1 MRAAATLDAKD
12 KIRRWSSETDAWAFT
27 TCSPSRAAR
36 SRAVSTGVRATAAV
50 AAVAAP
56 TNAANANKATAMRR
70 REAFGV
76 AAVAPPTFLHRSFRR
91 DA

>member
-36 SRAVSTGVRATAAV
+36 SRAVSTGVRATAAD
-50 AAVAAP
+50 AAP
-56 TNAANANKATAMRR
+56 TSVDNANNATAMRR
-70 REAFGV
+70 REAFGL
-76 AAVAPPTFLHRSFRR
+76 AAVAPPTSLHRSSRR